1 MCPQKSH
8 GTPGQDPIGDRTE
21 RRGHMVCHDG
31 PTDCSHG
38 LSTQKFLVPA
48 GGTDRLNAE
57 TPHAVPTSP
66 LAECNDQNGYHLPPK
81 TANLVILRPNHACV
95 CEVSEANVAQ
105 LTLSRSERSDRSAV
119 VAPVDANSVRRRE
132 NPCPSQGKQRFRGC
146 N

>member
-1 MCPQKSH
+1 MATTTFNP
-8 GTPGQDPIGDRTE
+8 
-21 RRGHMVCHDG
+21 RGPAPAKYGVCHDG

-105 LTLSRSERSDRSAV
+105 LTLSRSERSDRSAGGRKLRQE
-119 VAPVDANSVRRRE
+119 ARE
-132 NPCPSQGKQRFRGC
+132 SLSEPRKTTFPRV
-146 N
+146 